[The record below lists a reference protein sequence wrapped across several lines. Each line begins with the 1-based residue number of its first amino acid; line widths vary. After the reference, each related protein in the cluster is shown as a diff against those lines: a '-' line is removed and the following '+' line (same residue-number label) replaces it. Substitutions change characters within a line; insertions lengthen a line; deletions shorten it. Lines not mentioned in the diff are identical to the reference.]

1 MDDHTIFIELS
12 NSDKFISSYEW
23 RKKLPFLKAIKVGSL
38 GLVLGDQTEKISFIG
53 TGSQMVEGVRNSDER
68 NNEFFLTIASWS
80 PMISSINSS
89 TGLLAA
95 LGTRA
100 ANTAGSSPAPKENE
114 KRGWSKFD
122 KKDILPS
129 DSPQL

>member
-53 TGSQMVEGVRNSDER
+53 TGS
-68 NNEFFLTIASWS
+68 
-80 PMISSINSS
+80 
-89 TGLLAA
+89 
-95 LGTRA
+95 
-100 ANTAGSSPAPKENE
+100 
-114 KRGWSKFD
+114 
-122 KKDILPS
+122 
-129 DSPQL
+129 